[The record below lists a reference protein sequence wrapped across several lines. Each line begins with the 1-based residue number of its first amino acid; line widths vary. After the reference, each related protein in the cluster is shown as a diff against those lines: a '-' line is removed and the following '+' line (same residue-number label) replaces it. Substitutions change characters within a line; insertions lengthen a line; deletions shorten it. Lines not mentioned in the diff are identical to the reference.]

1 MHEIGP
7 SKQQLLGKVRVLEER
22 LAKLKRPDSKQA
34 IVLENLDFASGRE
47 SILRSALDCI
57 LTIDVSGVI
66 LEFNPEAERTFG
78 YEREEVLGTMLAEK
92 VIPEWLRQQHM
103 EGFARY
109 LSTGESSVLNKRI
122 ETTAMRSSGEE
133 FPVELAITPV
143 RTGNYQIFTAFV
155 RDLTERKRTE
165 KALQQS
171 EIRLRDS
178 QKMEA
183 VGRLAGGVAHDFN
196 NLLTV
201 VLGCSELIQMKP
213 EDTDFVRMRSIEIQE
228 VAQRASEL
236 TQQLLTLSRRHS
248 SDIQILDLNEAIC
261 EAETMLRRIL
271 PASIDVAT
279 RLEGKPLL
287 LFSDPSQL
295 NQTILN
301 LMINACDA
309 ITDSGE
315 ITLTTYA
322 IHVDQEKS
330 DRLGLFQIGPHVVLE
345 VKDNGHGMPPEVVDR
360 AFEPF
365 FTTKEVGKGSGLG
378 LATVYGIVKQAQ
390 GTVEIESIEGQG
402 TLVRLYFP
410 QSDGPV
416 GALNKSVA
424 VETTTSGNGT
434 ILVAEDEE
442 RVRTLVVDVLS
453 AKGYNVIAATDGEN
467 ALHIAQRQDQGPIDL
482 LISDIVMPKISG
494 HELAEAFSN
503 QRPATKILLMTG
515 YSKDALPDTLTNGIK
530 VYHLDKPFS
539 VTALAS
545 RVREILEQ

>member
-1 MHEIGP
+1 MHENDP
-7 SKQQLLGKVRVLEER
+7 SEQQFLGKARVLEER
-22 LAKLKRPDSKQA
+22 LEQLNRPNSKQEM
-34 IVLENLDFASGRE
+34 VLENLDFASGRE

-78 YEREEVLGTMLAEK
+78 YDREEVLGTMMAEK
-92 VIPEWLRQQHM
+92 IIPEWLRQQHK

-109 LSTGESSVLNKRI
+109 ISTGESSVLNKRI

-133 FPVELAITPV
+133 FPVELAITPG
-143 RTGNYQIFTAFV
+143 RTGTHLIFTAFV

-183 VGRLAGGVAHDFN
+183 VGRLAGGIAHDFN

-213 EDTDFVRMRSIEIQE
+213 EDADFVRMRSIEIQE
-228 VAQRASEL
+228 VSQRASDL

-248 SDIQILDLNEAIC
+248 SDTQTLDLNEAVC
-261 EAETMLRRIL
+261 EAETMLKRIL

-279 RLEGKPLL
+279 QLEEKPLL
-287 LFSDPSQL
+287 LLSDPSQL

-301 LMINACDA
+301 LMINARDA
-309 ITDSGE
+309 ISDRGE
-315 ITLTTYA
+315 ITLTTYVT
-322 IHVDQEKS
+322 HVDQENS
-330 DRLGLFQIGPHVVLE
+330 GRLGLQTGPYVVLE
-345 VKDNGHGMPPEVVDR
+345 VNDNGHGMPPEVVER

-390 GTVEIESIEGQG
+390 GTVELESIEGQG
-402 TLVRLYFP
+402 TIVRLYFP
-410 QSDGPV
+410 QGDGPV

-424 VETTTSGNGT
+424 IETTTRGNET

-442 RVRTLVVDVLS
+442 RVRRLVVNVLS
-453 AKGYNVIAATDGEN
+453 EKGYNVIAATNGEN
-467 ALHIAQRQDQGPIDL
+467 AIQIAQRQDQGPIDL

-494 HELAEAFSN
+494 HELAETFSN

-515 YSKDALPDTLTNGIK
+515 YSKDARPDTLTNGMKI
-530 VYHLDKPFS
+530 HHFDKPFS
-539 VTALAS
+539 ATALAS

>member
-1 MHEIGP
+1 MDEIDPG
-7 SKQQLLGKVRVLEER
+7 KQQLLGKVRVLEER
-22 LAKLKRPDSKQA
+22 LAKLKSPDSKQDA
-34 IVLENLDFASGRE
+34 VLQNLDFAAGRE

-78 YEREEVLGTMLAEK
+78 YDREEVLGTMMAEK
-92 VIPEWLRQQHM
+92 VIPEWLRQQHK

-122 ETTAMRSSGEE
+122 ETTAMRASGEE
-133 FPVELAITPV
+133 FPVELAITPG
-143 RTGNYQIFTAFV
+143 RTENHQIFTAFV
-155 RDLTERKRTE
+155 RDLTEQKRTE

-171 EIRLRDS
+171 EVRLRDS

-201 VLGCSELIQMKP
+201 VLGCSELIQMRP
-213 EDTDFVRMRSIEIQE
+213 DDADFVRLRSIEIQA
-228 VAQRASEL
+228 VAQRAAKL
-236 TQQLLTLSRRHS
+236 TQQLLTLSRGHS

-261 EAETMLRRIL
+261 EAETMLKRIL

-279 RLEGKPLL
+279 QLEEKPLL
-287 LFSDPSQL
+287 LFSDASQL
-295 NQTILN
+295 NQAILN
-301 LMINACDA
+301 LMINARDA
-309 ITDSGE
+309 ITDGGQ

-322 IHVDQEKS
+322 THVDQEKS
-330 DRLGLFQIGPHVVLE
+330 DKLGLLQTGQYVVLE
-345 VKDNGHGMPPEVVDR
+345 VNDNGHGMPPEVVER

-390 GTVEIESIEGQG
+390 GTVEVESIEGEG
-402 TLVRLYFP
+402 TSVRLYFP
-410 QSDGPV
+410 QSDGPA

-424 VETTTSGNGT
+424 AETITPGNET

-442 RVRTLVVDVLS
+442 RVRRLIVDVLS
-453 AKGYNVIAATDGEN
+453 AKGYKVIAATDGEN
-467 ALHIAQRQDQGPIDL
+467 ALHIAQRQEQGPIDL
-482 LISDIVMPKISG
+482 LISDIVMPKVSG
-494 HELAEAFSN
+494 HQLAEAFRK
-503 QRPATKILLMTG
+503 QQPATKILLMTG

-530 VYHLDKPFS
+530 VHHLNKPFS
-539 VTALAS
+539 ATALAAK
-545 RVREILEQ
+545 VGEILEQ